1 MFLIKNTSVFVWDKY
16 KFLPLRQRL
25 TKTNN
30 NYCMRKSYNRLITVA
45 ALSVAGLSANAQE
58 GLVAPKGDALENG
71 KEYTMFNCYSPS
83 SYLGRTTWDG
93 ALVNFGASADSY
105 LKFHA
110 QQNDGGTWS
119 FYYDSSD
126 EVPVRYYLHVPTGTA
141 NVNFK
146 STEATE
152 WMATA
157 YGDYYRL
164 KVDEGNNAEA
174 MGYNMHMNSSC
185 QYIVASYPGDSW
197 YPDFY
202 GGTKKDEYGDEI
214 FDEDDRLLM
223 ADSMS
228 CNWLFVETANVPDYI
243 VKASGYTLLSNFYSF
258 YIKDESYADYA
269 TGFKA
274 SYDAVLAIYNGEF
287 LEEDV
292 EEVKAMLEQKVA
304 LYEQIEKADA
314 IEDKDAVLTSAIENA
329 VSMFNST
336 TAAAALVSVQ
346 ETLAEAVK
354 NFELGNG
361 DVTSLGKNMSFE
373 DLSSQN
379 GQTTVGVGAVPAGW
393 HVYINSN
400 EVTTADEVKAAG
412 IANWHGVN
420 GDATGEGKDG
430 SYAYGIWTSSVPSF
444 EISQTIEGLENGSYT
459 VTAGL
464 MVGANGSGSRRT
476 TQRVF
481 GNLNSTYYGLAEEY
495 NEGLLD
501 QSEVYAFQGLEEPVT
516 DTELKLVTVDAY
528 VYDGTLTFGMRTDG
542 NIAAANRT
550 SGNGAGGDGWF
561 KLDNFHITYNGYD
574 ADDALSIVSF
584 FTTKLI
590 GILDDSEIILP
601 ESVRTHAGTLV
612 SAADELDETSDVEDI
627 NESILDLSSNISA
640 ITDIADAYT
649 DLIDAITLAW
659 ERADDASLYAGIGE
673 FCDSIMAVEEHKD
686 NADYLTVEEIGA
698 AIALLDVYYQRC
710 LESDPIE
717 EGSDLTSYIV
727 NNSFED
733 LSNQNNTASTGVANA
748 PKGWTLTLN
757 GNVCTTA
764 AEITAVPVE
773 NWCAINGGD
782 GINVEFEGETYTHQY
797 TDGNYLWGIWT
808 ASMPVVELS
817 QTLTLPEGVYEL
829 TCDMMVQSDWAGNN
843 ITTQR
848 LFGNSSV
855 QMWARESDYADNLP
869 QDALDAQVL
878 QQYNTVEDVTYYS
891 YAGYDNDA
899 SSDYT
904 NLLRPMKLTFVVG
917 ADKVAKIGMRTDSK
931 SNGVNA
937 SHNGQ
942 GWFKVDNFHLTCLK
956 LGAVDSPDLPD
967 GIEEVDDAAA
977 SVDGAVYDLTG
988 RKVSAPA
995 KGIYILNGKK
1005 VLVK

>member
-1 MFLIKNTSVFVWDKY
+1 
-16 KFLPLRQRL
+16 
-25 TKTNN
+25 
-30 NYCMRKSYNRLITVA
+30 MRKSYTRLITVA
-45 ALSVAGLSANAQE
+45 ALCAAGLTANAQE
-58 GLVAPKGDALENG
+58 GLVAPKGDALESG
-71 KEYTMFNCYSPS
+71 KEYTMFNYYKPS

-93 ALVNFGASADSY
+93 ALVNFSASADSY

-146 STEATE
+146 STEKTDWSVIAD
-152 WMATA
+152 
-157 YGDYYRL
+157 GDYYRL

-174 MGYNMHMNSSC
+174 IGYNIHMNFSC
-185 QYIVASYPGDSW
+185 EYVVASYPGESW

-202 GGTKKDEYGDEI
+202 GGTKKDEDGGEM
-214 FDEDDRLLM
+214 FDEDDRNLM

-228 CNWLFVETANVPDYI
+228 CNWLFVETENVPSYI
-243 VKASGYTLLSNFYSF
+243 VKANGYTLLRNFYNS
-258 YIKDESYADYA
+258 YIADESYADYSI
-269 TGFKA
+269 GFKS
-274 SYDAVLAIYNGEF
+274 SYDAAQVIYNGEF

-292 EEVKAMLEQKVA
+292 ETVKAMFDQKVS

-314 IEDKDAVLTSAIENA
+314 IEDKDDVLTSAIENA
-329 VSMFNST
+329 VTMFKST
-336 TAAAALVSVQ
+336 TDADALTSVQ

-379 GQTTVGVGAVPAGW
+379 GQTTVGIGAPPAGW

-400 EVTTADEVKAAG
+400 EVTTAAEVKAAG

-420 GDATGEGKDG
+420 GDAAGEGKDG
-430 SYAYGIWTSSVPSF
+430 SYAFGLWTSSVPSY

-459 VTAGL
+459 ITAGL

-481 GNLNSTYYGLAEEY
+481 GNLNSTYFATAEEY
-495 NEGLLD
+495 NEGQLE

-516 DTELKLVTVDAY
+516 DNELKLVTVNAY

-561 KLDNFHITYNGYD
+561 KLDNFHITYDGYN

-584 FTTKLI
+584 FNSKMGDLI
-590 GILDDSEIILP
+590 DDSEIILP
-601 ESVRTHAGTLV
+601 ESVRAMADSLV
-612 SAADELDETSDVEDI
+612 KAATRLDADSDIEDI
-627 NESILDLSSNISA
+627 NKSILALSSNISA
-640 ITDIADAYT
+640 IKDVADAYT
-649 DLIDAITLAW
+649 RLSDAIDLAY
-659 ERADDASLYAGIGE
+659 ERAEYAVLYAGIGE
-673 FCDSIMAVEEHKD
+673 FTDSIMFVEEHRD
-686 NADYLTVEEIGA
+686 NADYLTVEEIDA

-733 LSNQNNTASTGVANA
+733 LSNQNNTTSTGVTNA

-757 GNVCTTA
+757 GNVCSTA
-764 AEITAVPVE
+764 TEIAAVPVE
-773 NWCAINGGD
+773 NWCAINEGD

-829 TCDMMVQSDWAGNN
+829 TCDMMVQHDWAGNN

-855 QMWARESDYADNLP
+855 QMWARETDYADNLP
-869 QDALDAQVL
+869 QDALDAKVL
-878 QQYNTVEDVTYYS
+878 QEYNTVDDVTYYS

-899 SSDYT
+899 SLDYT

-917 ADKVAKIGMRTDSK
+917 ADKVAKIGMRTDS
-931 SNGVNA
+931 NGATA

-967 GIEEVDDAAA
+967 GIEAVEDAEA
-977 SVDGAVYDLTG
+977 SADGVMYDLTG

-995 KGIYILNGKK
+995 KGIYIQSGKK
-1005 VLVK
+1005 ILVK